1 MIKHISFDNSI
12 DKEGTNYSIENIQ
25 KIALLNNKK
34 YLEENLNDLSLAKIY
49 YLYRDSIE
57 NKLYDLNNNIR
68 LNYNDKNEEN
78 LPFYFYLSLLIRE
91 NENIINFTYSID
103 YIKKINNRAKANNN
117 PYYRIMISKI
127 IIELIKNYKGLYV
140 YEFYKEEIEKIEN
153 ENKEIINDNTNIFNE
168 LDINWKYEDIEFQ
181 KIDEIYA
188 KIIIG
193 LIKKSKFK
201 EYQNTFEI
209 IKQLCVES
217 IDITNIIFNEIKYI
231 LDNNEDI
238 KKNILFQI
246 VKIY

>member
-68 LNYNDKNEEN
+68 LNYDHKNEEN

-127 IIELIKNYKGLYV
+127 IIELI
-140 YEFYKEEIEKIEN
+140 
-153 ENKEIINDNTNIFNE
+153 
-168 LDINWKYEDIEFQ
+168 
-181 KIDEIYA
+181 
-188 KIIIG
+188 
-193 LIKKSKFK
+193 
-201 EYQNTFEI
+201 
-209 IKQLCVES
+209 
-217 IDITNIIFNEIKYI
+217 
-231 LDNNEDI
+231 
-238 KKNILFQI
+238 
-246 VKIY
+246 